1 MSLLCLGALSRPN
14 ARCCFSGAQYSN
26 GAHGSVAEVQGA
38 PLWAML
44 AAGCSVWFC
53 PPSAASRWRKAPLLC
68 SQCPGADPR
77 VEWLGHAM
85 VCVCVCVCVCS
96 LCVNTRPGL
105 GRQLLGAPAAELFP
119 AESITCVNS
128 TAANREHW
136 LLPGRLIGGRI
147 GDTEG
152 GSSLGLYKGV
162 SCAAGWLVPQLG
174 SRRASPQHPLPPL
187 LPLLFLEGE

>member
-1 MSLLCLGALSRPN
+1 MGHACSGLFCLVLSTQ
-14 ARCCFSGAQYSN
+14 RCLAM
-26 GAHGSVAEVQGA
+26 AEG
-38 PLWAML
+38 
-44 AAGCSVWFC
+44 
-53 PPSAASRWRKAPLLC
+53 PSALFSV
-68 SQCPGADPR
+68 PR
-77 VEWLGHAM
+77 GRSARGVVRACDG